1 MTVTTYSE
9 HTITKAAETTVSTAT
24 IENIETYV
32 EQEIARAGLPGGA
45 FAIVAGDEVLVAK
58 GVGIA
63 DRATQEPVTS
73 ETAYAIGSVAK
84 SFTSTAILQLRDS
97 GLLDLD
103 DPVQQY
109 LPWFQVA
116 DKAASAQITIRQ
128 LLTHTSGLPGSS
140 HGVVWQD
147 RQRIRPS
154 LEQGVRALKDVH
166 LSSAPG
172 TQFEY
177 ANMGYSILG
186 MVVEAVSNQSYDSYL
201 QTQIL
206 EPLQMTNSA
215 TQLDRV
221 ARLDVATPYDTLF
234 GFSVKASPPEKT
246 MGSYLGPAGG
256 TLHSTAADMARYV
269 MVHLGTLPLPNL
281 SETSLTEAHFGDRK
295 IGQNTFYGFA
305 WSSMEVDGVPLIA
318 HNGNTN
324 GSSSAIFLLPEQNI
338 GGILIIGAG
347 TSGLQDQI
355 GLGIV
360 KQLLNQPLERATT
373 YDLWKRISK
382 ALLGISIISLLLLIG
397 LGWTIRRQRFRASSR
412 LWILVSRA
420 LFFSVLSGLSWW
432 LAVGILPG
440 LFQLPQPFGI
450 YGWSVDLFIGVGLLL
465 LSTTSWAVYSTVVT
479 FRRTKPASVSSQN

>member
-1 MTVTTYSE
+1 M
-9 HTITKAAETTVSTAT
+9 
-24 IENIETYV
+24 
-32 EQEIARAGLPGGA
+32 
-45 FAIVAGDEVLVAK
+45 AGDEVLVAK
-58 GVGIA
+58 GVGVA
-63 DRATQEPVTS
+63 DRVTQEPVTLD
-73 ETAYAIGSVAK
+73 TAYAIGSVAK
-84 SFTSTAILQLRDS
+84 NFTSTAILQLRDS
-97 GLLDLD
+97 GLLNLD
-103 DPVQQY
+103 DPVQQH

-116 DKAASAQITIRQ
+116 DEAASAQITIRQ
-128 LLTHTSGLPGSS
+128 LLTHTSGLPGNS
-140 HGVVWQD
+140 HSVVWQD

-154 LEQGVRALKDVH
+154 LEQGVRALKDVR
-166 LSSAPG
+166 LASAPG

-177 ANMGYSILG
+177 ANMGYSVLG
-186 MVVEAVSNQSYDSYL
+186 MVIEAVSNQSYDSYL

-206 EPLQMTNSA
+206 APLKMTNSA

-221 ARLDVATPYDTLF
+221 AKLDVATPYDTLF
-234 GFSVKASPPEKT
+234 GFSVKASPPEET

-269 MVHLGTLPLPNL
+269 MAHLGTLSLPNL
-281 SETSLTEAHFGDRK
+281 SEESLTEAHFDGRK
-295 IGQNTFYGFA
+295 IGQNTFYNLA
-305 WSSMEVDGVPLIA
+305 WSSMEVDGVPLVA

-338 GGILIIGAG
+338 GGILLIGAG

-360 KQLLNQPLERATT
+360 KQLLDQPLEREET

-382 ALLGISIISLLLLIG
+382 ALLGISIVSLLLLIG
-397 LGWTIRRQRFRASSR
+397 LGWTIRQQQFHSSLR
-412 LWILVSRA
+412 LWLLASRA

-432 LAVGILPG
+432 LAIGILPS

-465 LSTTSWAVYSTVVT
+465 LSTTFWAIYSTIVT
-479 FRRTKPASVSSQN
+479 FRRELVVCQQIDDR